1 MIGVDLDKYEVLR
14 KIGEGGMAT
23 VYVGRHRTLNRE
35 IAIKVLHPHLSSA
48 TRNRRRFAREAR
60 AIEHL
65 RHPNI
70 LEIFDYSGP
79 HTQDCYIVT
88 EYVNGDTL
96 TSLMERQERV
106 PSEIATMIGIYL
118 CDALA
123 FAHQASILHRD
134 LKPENVMLRD
144 DGVVKLMDFGIA
156 RFLDETNVT
165 MTGAL
170 IGSPAFMSPEQAK
183 EAELDTRSDLFSLGT
198 LLFFLSSGQLP
209 FIGTNA
215 SLVLK
220 KIIEGDRPM
229 VADVAPG
236 ISGLLMETIE
246 GLLQPDVNDRFSN
259 ATEVRALLVDS
270 LREVGINHVDPQWS
284 LGKWRS
290 DPASY
295 EELLKIHLSTALVQA
310 GKLALTE
317 DRAISALRL
326 FNRALSVNAEDE
338 EVLELVQSLHR
349 PTHTQH
355 RPLPFAIIVTALV
368 MAAGAILWA
377 LAPSLT
383 ADESAPPIT
392 TITVDERRA
401 DAPNTPPIITTL
413 EAARPEP
420 VEVPL
425 AAPTAPLPK
434 KPQRVLQTTAAPTK
448 ETTETTEEAQIPPRV
463 IAQDIP
469 ITNAVPR
476 FAEIDIRT
484 DLPADIWIDG
494 ARMGHTRQPD
504 AIKLLPGNYHIVLR
518 GEWIEDYSMDVTL
531 KPGDRF
537 LPPSILKLTKKPA
550 MISVPAGYA
559 NSCVAYINDVRQGTL
574 LQRSRVFSIE
584 NASEKTIFQL
594 SCPSGDYSAT
604 FTNLDRTRREEFP
617 DP

>member
-183 EAELDTRSDLFSLGT
+183 ESALDTRSDLFSLGT

-270 LREVGINHVDPQWS
+270 LREVGINHIDPQWS

-290 DPASY
+290 DPSSY
-295 EELLKIHLSTALVQA
+295 EEMLKIHLSTALVRA

-338 EVLELVQSLHR
+338 EVLNLVQSLHR
-349 PTHTQH
+349 PTHIQH

-368 MAAGAILWA
+368 LAAGAILWA

-383 ADESAPPIT
+383 VTEVAPPIT
-392 TITVDERRA
+392 TMTVAERRI
-401 DAPNTPPIITTL
+401 DTPNTPATITTL
-413 EAARPEP
+413 ETPKPVP

-425 AAPTAPLPK
+425 AAPTAAPPK
-434 KPQRVLQTTAAPTK
+434 KPQRVSQTTTSSTIK
-448 ETTETTEEAQIPPRV
+448 TIEAIDKAQVPPRT
-463 IAQDIP
+463 IAQDVP

-476 FAEIDIRT
+476 FAEIGIRT

-504 AIKLLPGNYHIVLR
+504 TIKLLPGNHHIVLR
-518 GEWIEDYSMDVTL
+518 GEWIEDYSMDVNL
-531 KPGDRF
+531 KPGDIF
-537 LPPSILKLTKKPA
+537 LPPSIIKLTKKPA

-559 NSCVAYINDVRQGTL
+559 NTCVAYINDVRQGTL
-574 LQRSRVFSIE
+574 LQRNRVFSVQ
-584 NASEKTIFQL
+584 NASEKTIFKL